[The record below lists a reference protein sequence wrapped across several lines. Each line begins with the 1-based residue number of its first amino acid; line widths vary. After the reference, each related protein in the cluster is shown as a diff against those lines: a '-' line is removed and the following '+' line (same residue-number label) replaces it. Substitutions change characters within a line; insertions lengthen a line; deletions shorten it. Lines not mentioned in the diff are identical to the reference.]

1 MCRLTTR
8 DVRSEHP
15 LNHVYFVSV
24 DFTRDRIF
32 EKLTETGY
40 DPAKKTLFLWE
51 GVTFYLSE
59 TEVRKIMR
67 SVSAQAFKDSILL
80 ADIYAIRM
88 LNIGKSAAGKYVM
101 GYTEEEFGFGLDL
114 TEAWETLCQSL
125 SGVSL
130 WTWATLFLWAVIKG
144 KDLSWWLPKL
154 PTKGSLACC

>member
-1 MCRLTTR
+1 
-8 DVRSEHP
+8 
-15 LNHVYFVSV
+15 
-24 DFTRDRIF
+24 
-32 EKLTETGY
+32 LTETGY

-51 GVTFYLSE
+51 GVTLYLSE

-88 LNIGKSAAGKYVM
+88 LNIGKSAAGKYVV
-101 GYTEEEFGFGLDL
+101 GYTGEEFGFRLAL
-114 TEAWETLCQSL
+114 TEGWEDTLSEFIG
-125 SGVSL
+125 SEPMDFGDV
-130 WTWATLFLWAVIKG
+130 FLWAVIKG